1 MSLLYSFYF
10 SIRFL
15 LFPFFK
21 QQLRIVPRLDENAV
35 AKLRTPHKERLPR
48 HRRDDHALLLVVEAV
63 ARLVDVK
70 HVLHV
75 GRGQL
80 ENKAI
85 LTVLNDR
92 RGLAAQFFVRI
103 PIGDILRGGDER
115 AVILADTL

>member
-1 MSLLYSFYF
+1 MFYF

-21 QQLRIVPRLDENAV
+21 ERLRIISRLDENAV

-48 HRRDDHALLLVVEAV
+48 YRRDDHALFLVVEAV
-63 ARLVDVK
+63 ARLIDVK

-75 GRGQL
+75 GRGQF
-80 ENKAI
+80 EDKAI
-85 LTVLNDR
+85 LTVLDDR
-92 RGLAAQFFVRI
+92 RGLAPQFLVGI